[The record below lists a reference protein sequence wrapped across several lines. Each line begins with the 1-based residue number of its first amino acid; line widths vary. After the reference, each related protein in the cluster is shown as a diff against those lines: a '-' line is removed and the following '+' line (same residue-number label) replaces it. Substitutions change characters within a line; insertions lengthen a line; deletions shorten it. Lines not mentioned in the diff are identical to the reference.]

1 MSEEKNTKL
10 GNYLAYGMSFGLLGG
25 VFISSVGMMLENA
38 FLQIIGYGIGL
49 CLGTMIGA
57 LCYLIKNKK

>member
-1 MSEEKNTKL
+1 
-10 GNYLAYGMSFGLLGG
+10 MSFGLLGG
-25 VFISSVGMMLENA
+25 GFISSVGMMLENA

-57 LCYLIKNKK
+57 LCYLIENKK